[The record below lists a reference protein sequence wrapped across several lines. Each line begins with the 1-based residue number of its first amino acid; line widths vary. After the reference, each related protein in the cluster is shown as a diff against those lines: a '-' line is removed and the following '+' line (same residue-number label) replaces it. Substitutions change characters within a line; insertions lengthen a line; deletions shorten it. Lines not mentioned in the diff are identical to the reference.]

1 MLEATLEDHAAR
13 RLLDNIGDRLEHPGG
28 LLDVLVDEIHD
39 YERDVFA
46 TGGHG
51 TWPALAEGTLRQ
63 KSGGQVLVD
72 SGDLLAALTTSKDL
86 LGDEAVVA
94 ADVEHAAYHRY
105 GTSRM
110 PRRDP
115 TPEPGQQVV
124 EGWARTAL
132 DYIVDG
138 RR

>member
-1 MLEATLEDHAAR
+1 MFEAHLEDDAAR
-13 RLLDNIGDRLEHPGG
+13 RLLHDISDRVDHPAG

-63 KSGGQVLVD
+63 KAGSRVLVD
-72 SGDLLAALTTSKDL
+72 SGDLLDQLTSNKDL
-86 LGDEAVVA
+86 LSDEAVVA
-94 ADVEHAAYHRY
+94 ADVEHARFHRY

-115 TPEPGQQVV
+115 TPTPPGAVV
-124 EGWARTAL
+124 EDWARTAL

-138 RR
+138 RL

>member
-1 MLEATLEDHAAR
+1 MFEVDLEERAAL
-13 RLLDNIGDRLEHPGG
+13 RLLDNIHDRLDRPAG

-51 TWPALAEGTLRQ
+51 TWPALSTNTTRQ
-63 KSGGQVLVD
+63 KDGGQVLVD
-72 SGDLLAALTTSKDL
+72 SGDLLEALTSNKDL
-86 LGDEAVVA
+86 LGDEALVS
-94 ADVEHAAYHRY
+94 ADVEYAGYHRS

-115 TPEPGQQVV
+115 TPEPSGAVV

-132 DYIVDG
+132 DYLVDG
-138 RR
+138 PL

>member
-1 MLEATLEDHAAR
+1 MFEIELEDRAAL
-13 RLLDNIGDRLEHPGG
+13 RLLDNIHDRLQRPDG

-51 TWPALAEGTLRQ
+51 TWPALSPNTTRQ
-63 KSGGQVLVD
+63 KSGQILVD
-72 SGDLLAALTTSKDL
+72 GGDLLEALTSNKDL
-86 LGDEAVVA
+86 LGDEALVA
-94 ADVEHAAYHRY
+94 ADVEYAGYHRS

-115 TPEPGQQVV
+115 TPQPSGAVLED
-124 EGWARTAL
+124 WARTAL
-132 DYIVDG
+132 DYLVDG
-138 RR
+138 PL